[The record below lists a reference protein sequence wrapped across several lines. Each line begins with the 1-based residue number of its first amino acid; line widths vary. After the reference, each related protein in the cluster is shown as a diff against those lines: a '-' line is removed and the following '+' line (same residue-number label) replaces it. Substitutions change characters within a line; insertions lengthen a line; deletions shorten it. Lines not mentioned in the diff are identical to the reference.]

1 MAKKKSLRERMEE
14 RREALNSKGGN
25 YNFFIFPKEG
35 IYRMRHLFTGE
46 DEEPALEV
54 IYIYLNKE
62 MGGYISPKTW
72 GGKDAVW
79 DLAEELK
86 ASKSESDKKLG
97 KQWAGKKQYVS
108 PAFRY
113 KDEKGKQ
120 IDTENGVKLVLL
132 KAGQYQ
138 SLIDLFL
145 DEENGDMTDPING
158 YDIKHKRT
166 GMGQMDTKYTM
177 TVCKPSKIPKE
188 YRGVYNVEEMARA
201 LTPTYKQTKEYA
213 EKLLNISAGGDDD
226 DDDSSSKKKKKS
238 KDKDKKKKKKNRDI

>member
-1 MAKKKSLRERMEE
+1 MAKKQSLRERLAD

-46 DEEPALEV
+46 EEEPALEV

-72 GGKDAVW
+72 GEKDAVW
-79 DLAEELK
+79 DLAEKLK
-86 ASKSESDKKLG
+86 NSKNESDKKQG
-97 KQWAGKKQYVS
+97 KQWAGKKNYVS
-108 PAFRY
+108 PTFRY
-113 KDEKGKQ
+113 KDEKGTQ

-132 KAGQYQ
+132 KGGQYQ

-188 YRGVYNVEEMARA
+188 YRGTYNVEEMARA
-201 LTPTYKQTKEYA
+201 LTPSYKQTKEFA
-213 EKLLNISAGGDDD
+213 EKLLNIQPEEDDD
-226 DDDSSSKKKKKS
+226 QSRDLEVAR
-238 KDKDKKKKKKNRDI
+238 KKKKKKKKKDL